1 MNKPQITIVGGGTAG
16 LITALILKIRL
27 NCNIKLLVPSDIGI
41 IGVGEGS
48 TEHWSEFV
56 KFIGDSLTNSLVKTK
71 GTLKSGI
78 YFNGWTPSRGDY
90 IHSLPG
96 EYLEPIGMTPLN
108 FLKFWSEDWSNEK
121 FMGTDL
127 KHNMVID
134 LFDQRGGKVET
145 GGWLQFHFNT
155 FELNNY
161 LTEHAL
167 RRGIE
172 IVDDKVLEVKQNENG
187 ISECVGEK
195 GTYKADIWVDCTGFK
210 KVLISELG
218 AKWESYGNYLPLKDA
233 IAFPTEELDYYPIH
247 TDYITKEEAH
257 QEINE
262 MFGKEI
268 EIAKHIKF
276 NPGKLDK
283 VCIKNCVAVGLSAN
297 FLEPLE
303 ATSIGTSIMQA
314 FALMHTIIDGKI
326 SKRDA
331 DKYNKTIDSIMINS
345 RDFVALH
352 YVNDNKSSE
361 FWKNCAYLPKPES
374 LVNYLDIWKH
384 RPLDELDVDNCRSF
398 TLFKENNF
406 NHIAYCHG
414 LLTSDVCKK
423 YYNSIDPTLVDSVY
437 YQSYQNHLQY
447 RFHNSPQKIPHTTHK
462 DYIHQLHKLNGDH
475 NSIVFQHYYD
485 KNNLEY
491 AKEN

>member
-1 MNKPQITIVGGGTAG
+1 
-16 LITALILKIRL
+16 
-27 NCNIKLLVPSDIGI
+27 
-41 IGVGEGS
+41 
-48 TEHWSEFV
+48 
-56 KFIGDSLTNSLVKTK
+56 
-71 GTLKSGI
+71 
-78 YFNGWTPSRGDY
+78 
-90 IHSLPG
+90 
-96 EYLEPIGMTPLN
+96 
-108 FLKFWSEDWSNEK
+108 
-121 FMGTDL
+121 
-127 KHNMVID
+127 
-134 LFDQRGGKVET
+134 
-145 GGWLQFHFNT
+145 
-155 FELNNY
+155 
-161 LTEHAL
+161 
-167 RRGIE
+167 
-172 IVDDKVLEVKQNENG
+172 
-187 ISECVGEK
+187 
-195 GTYKADIWVDCTGFK
+195 
-210 KVLISELG
+210 
-218 AKWESYGNYLPLKDA
+218 
-233 IAFPTEELDYYPIH
+233 
-247 TDYITKEEAH
+247 
-257 QEINE
+257 
-262 MFGKEI
+262 
-268 EIAKHIKF
+268 
-276 NPGKLDK
+276 
-283 VCIKNCVAVGLSAN
+283 
-297 FLEPLE
+297 
-303 ATSIGTSIMQA
+303 
-314 FALMHTIIDGKI
+314 MHTIIDGKI